1 VERQRS
7 GIEFLNAGAPPIP
20 FEQMVGQ
27 FYTNP
32 RNPSIAKMFRV
43 THIAENAGFGMN
55 KLRSWTQLTGGATE
69 QTFQR
74 YCTSCTMYLG
84 KFESPNSDTNQDN
97 ESSGKKFGETHWN
110 HSEKDCGLDE
120 D

>member
-1 VERQRS
+1 MFQNGICAQYIVRYDVKLPAELSSVKNLWRS
-7 GIEFLNAGAPPIP
+7 
-20 FEQMVGQ
+20 
-27 FYTNP
+27 
-32 RNPSIAKMFRV
+32 
-43 THIAENAGFGMN
+43 
-55 KLRSWTQLTGGATE
+55 ATE
-69 QTFQR
+69 LTFQR